1 MKKESEIRINHFFRE
16 WGQGGNHTG
25 FLKETLHM
33 DDVITLIEEVLEI
46 ENPKP
51 SSCLSPNNK

>member
-16 WGQGGNHTG
+16 WRQDDQTG

-46 ENPKP
+46 ENPEP